1 MKKIILLFFALFFL
15 GCKTIN
21 TSIKTSDE
29 STQVSAGKISI
40 EVEKLAKEILDI
52 SNEIKSIQKV
62 IPDLE
67 SDIDGMK
74 IEYDKKVAECEMWK
88 QKYEKLY
95 ACTKQLLRNILD
107 ENPDAKKDL
116 KKYNPEVYRLIYND
130 EEIK

>member
-15 GCKTIN
+15 GCKTTTI
-21 TSIKTSDE
+21 TKPSDE
-29 STQVSAGKISI
+29 NAQVSAGKISI
-40 EVEKLAKEILDI
+40 EVEKLAKELSDI

-74 IEYDKKVAECEMWK
+74 IEYDKRVAECEMWK

-95 ACTKQLLRNILD
+95 ACIKQLLRNILD

-116 KKYNPEVYRLIYND
+116 KKYNPEVYKLIYN
-130 EEIK
+130 EEEVK